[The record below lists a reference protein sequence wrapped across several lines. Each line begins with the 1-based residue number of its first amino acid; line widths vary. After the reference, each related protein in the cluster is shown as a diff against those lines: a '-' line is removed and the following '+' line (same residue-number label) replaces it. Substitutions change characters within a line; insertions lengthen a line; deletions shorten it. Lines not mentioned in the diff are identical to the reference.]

1 MNFIGIIP
9 ARFASTRLPGKPLAD
24 IGGKPMIQW
33 VYENT
38 VKELNDVLVATDHPD
53 IEQAVLDFGGRV
65 MMTSPDHP
73 SGTDRCAEV
82 NQVLADSGESY
93 DVIINIQGDEPF
105 IKKSHLRLLKDAF
118 SDPATQIAT
127 LANPIMDSAELMNPN
142 AVKVVVGK
150 HGNALYF
157 SRSPIPHNRHVAD
170 DNWLS
175 SHTYLKH
182 LGMYAYRSEVLQQI
196 TMLEPSPLEKTESLE
211 QLRWLENGFG
221 IKVLVTH
228 EPSQGIDTPGDLEAA
243 RKNMRK
249 RHDSTNPSEKA

>member
-1 MNFIGIIP
+1 MIFLGIIP

-24 IGGKPMIQW
+24 IGGKPMIRW

-38 VKELNDVLVATDHPD
+38 AKELNDVVVATDHSD
-53 IEQAVLDFGGRV
+53 IEQAVLGFGGRV
-65 MMTSPDHP
+65 MKTSPDHP

-82 NQVLADSGESY
+82 TQTLASSGESY

-127 LANPIMDSAELMNPN
+127 LANPIGDSAELMNPN
-142 AVKVVVGK
+142 TVKVVVGK
-150 HGNALYF
+150 QGNALYF
-157 SRSPIPHNRHVAD
+157 SRSPIPYSRHVAD

-196 TMLEPSPLEKTESLE
+196 TMLEPSILEKTESLE
-211 QLRWLENGFG
+211 QLRWLENGFR
-221 IKVLVTH
+221 IKVLVTR

-243 RKNMRK
+243 RKNIRK
-249 RHDSTNPSEKA
+249 RQD

>member
-1 MNFIGIIP
+1 MIFLGIIP
-9 ARFASTRLPGKPLAD
+9 ARFASSRLPGKPLAD
-24 IGGKPMIQW
+24 IGGKPMIRW

-38 VKELNDVLVATDHPD
+38 VKELNDVVVATDHSD
-53 IEQAVLDFGGRV
+53 IEQAVLGFGGRV

-82 NQVLADSGESY
+82 TQTLVRSGESH

-127 LANPIMDSAELMNPN
+127 LANPIKDSAELMNPN

-150 HGNALYF
+150 QGNALYF
-157 SRSPIPHNRHVAD
+157 SRSPIPYNRHVAD

-182 LGMYAYRSEVLQQI
+182 LGMYAYRSEVLHQI
-196 TMLEPSPLEKTESLE
+196 TMLEPSILEKTESLE
-211 QLRWLENGFG
+211 QLRWLENGFRV
-221 IKVLVTH
+221 KVLVTH
-228 EPSQGIDTPGDLEAA
+228 EPSQGIDTPEDLEAA
-243 RKNMRK
+243 RRNLR
-249 RHDSTNPSEKA
+249 RHHD

>member
-1 MNFIGIIP
+1 MNYIGIIP
-9 ARFASTRLPGKPLAD
+9 ARFASSRLPGKPLAD

-38 VKELNDVLVATDHPD
+38 VKELDDVVVATDHSD

-65 MMTSPDHP
+65 MMTSPDHL

-82 NQVLADSGESY
+82 IQILADSGEEY

-105 IKKSHLRLLKDAF
+105 INVSHIRLLKDAF

-127 LANPIMDSAELMNPN
+127 LVNPIKDSAELMNPN
-142 AVKVVVGK
+142 AVKVVVNT

-157 SRSPIPHNRHVAD
+157 SRSPIPYNRHVAD
-170 DNWLS
+170 DNWLTG
-175 SHTYLKH
+175 HTYLKH
-182 LGMYAYRSEVLQQI
+182 LGLYAYRSEVLGQI

-211 QLRWLENGFG
+211 QLRWLDNGFV
-221 IKVLVTH
+221 IRVLVTND
-228 EPSQGIDTPGDLEAA
+228 PSHGIDTPGDLEAT
-243 RKNMRK
+243 RKNLK
-249 RHDSTNPSEKA
+249 KLHD